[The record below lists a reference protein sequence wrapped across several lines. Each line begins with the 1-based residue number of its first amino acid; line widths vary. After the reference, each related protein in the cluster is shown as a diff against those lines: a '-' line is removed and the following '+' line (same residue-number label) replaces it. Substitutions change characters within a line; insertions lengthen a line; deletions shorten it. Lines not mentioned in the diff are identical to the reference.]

1 MIDKRLNQQF
11 VTDRLIALADQY
23 TIKLSRLG
31 VRVYVTDKHWTLYV
45 GCLVYK
51 RTVLMPAFYDVGQVD
66 QWFGTFIRAGLM
78 AITDELL
85 S

>member
-1 MIDKRLNQQF
+1 MIDKRLNQAY

-31 VRVYVTDKHWTLYV
+31 VRVYVTDDKWCMYA
-45 GCLVYK
+45 GEAVYR
-51 RTVLMPAFYDVGQVD
+51 RTVLLPAFYSANEIDA
-66 QWFGTFIRAGLM
+66 WFCTFIRAGLM

>member
-1 MIDKRLNQQF
+1 MIDKRLNQNY

-31 VRVYVTDKHWTLYV
+31 VRVYVTHDRWTLYV
-45 GCLVYK
+45 GGLVYK
-51 RTVLMPAFYDVGQVD
+51 RTVLLPAFYDSQEIES
-66 QWFGTFIRAGLM
+66 WFCTFIRAGLM

>member
-1 MIDKRLNQQF
+1 MIDKRLNQSY

-31 VRVYVTDKHWTLYV
+31 VRVYVTDTHWVMYCGDV
-45 GCLVYK
+45 VYR
-51 RTVLMPAFYDVGQVD
+51 RTVLLPAFYNVGQVD
-66 QWFGTFIRAGLM
+66 QWFCTFIRAGLM

>member
-1 MIDKRLNQQF
+1 MIDSRLHQDY
-11 VTDRLIALADQY
+11 VTDRLIELADQY

-31 VRVYVTDKHWTLYV
+31 VRVYVTDEQWVMYV
-45 GCLVYK
+45 GSVVYR
-51 RTVLMPAFYDVGQVD
+51 RTVLLPAFYSSKEIDS
-66 QWFGTFIRAGLM
+66 WFNTFIRAGLV

>member
-1 MIDKRLNQQF
+1 MIDKRLNQSY

-23 TIKLSRLG
+23 TINLSRLG
-31 VRVYVTDKHWTLYV
+31 VRVYVTDTHWVMYCGDV
-45 GCLVYK
+45 VYK
-51 RTVLMPAFYDVGQVD
+51 RTVLLPAFYSANEIDAWYGH
-66 QWFGTFIRAGLM
+66 FIKAGLM

>member
-1 MIDKRLNQQF
+1 MIDKRLNQTY
-11 VTDRLIALADQY
+11 VTDRLIALAEQY

-31 VRVYVTDKHWTLYV
+31 VRVYVTDEHWCMYV
-45 GCLVYK
+45 GDVVYR
-51 RTVLMPAFYDVGQVD
+51 RTVLLPAFYSSQEIES
-66 QWFGTFIRAGLM
+66 WFCTFIRAGLM

>member
-31 VRVYVTDKHWTLYV
+31 VRSYVTDDRWTLYV
-45 GCLVYK
+45 GDVVYR
-51 RTVLMPAFYDVGQVD
+51 RTVLLPAFYSANEIDS
-66 QWFGTFIRAGLM
+66 WFCTFIRAGLM
-78 AITDELL
+78 AITDVLL
-85 S
+85 E